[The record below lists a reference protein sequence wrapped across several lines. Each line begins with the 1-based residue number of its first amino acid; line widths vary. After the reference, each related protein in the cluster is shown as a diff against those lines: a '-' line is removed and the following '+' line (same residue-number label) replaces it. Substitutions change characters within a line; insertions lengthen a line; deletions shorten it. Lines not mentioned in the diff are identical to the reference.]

1 MTDRI
6 EHPSPPVAVLRPL
19 LAGLVIAALTAAM
32 TIVASAT
39 AARAATTTLY
49 VSPSGTG
56 STCSSAQPCSL
67 SGAQTAV
74 RSQNSSMSGDIV
86 VQLADGVYR
95 LSAPLRLTAADSG
108 TNGYR
113 VVWQAAPSA
122 HPVISGARA
131 VTGWTLAN
139 QSKNIWQANVGA
151 GIDTRQL
158 YVNGVLATRARTQ
171 VNRSDFTANGSGLR
185 FGNSALS
192 YLNNLAGQNRVEME
206 SVGSFTD
213 RYVRVQSISGNFIT
227 MQQPSWNN
235 NIFGYDTFTT
245 PHRAGPLYIENAY
258 EFLDSPGE
266 WYINPST
273 GVLSYIPLSGQN
285 MSSTSVEL
293 PVLQSLVG
301 VGGTYDAPAH
311 HITFSGIT
319 FTGTSWLGP
328 SSNQGFADQQTGSYI
343 TGNSNWPGDLPSSCQ
358 EGCQQFEST
367 RPNWAQMPAAVQ
379 VSAAD
384 HITFTDSQFVNLGQT
399 AIGIGNDAN
408 AHTSGVGLGAG
419 DITVTRSEIARN
431 SAGGIVVGG
440 VRADAHHPS
449 DQRMVNRNITITDN
463 RIHDLGLDYRGVVS
477 VLTTY
482 VATTDVSHNEVYNMP
497 YTGMSIGYGWGANEP
512 GGSTQYANRGL
523 YNYQPRYTTA
533 TTASGNKL
541 VGNYV
546 HDVMQQMTDG
556 GCIYTLSWNPNALIS
571 DNYCLRTNG
580 WFGLYFDEGSKYYTV
595 RNNVFSNTGTWA
607 TANYWGG
614 ENMGNF
620 TVTGNWSTNGSTNI
634 TNGDRGNVVNNNVTV
649 SNGQWPSGAQS
660 VMSSAGPR
668 NGTSTPSPS
677 PSSPSG
683 STSALKGVASGR
695 CLDVTGVSQANGAA
709 AQIWDC
715 NGQANQQ
722 WTTTSAGEL
731 RVYGTKCLDV
741 NGGATADGSTVIIWD
756 CNGQNNQ
763 KWRLN
768 SDGTITAV
776 GANKCL
782 DVYGNGTANGSKV
795 IIWDCN
801 GQNNQ
806 KWTRA

>member
-139 QSKNIWQANVGA
+139 QAKNIWQANVGA

-343 TGNSNWPGDLPSSCQ
+343 AGNSNWPGDLPSSCQ

-408 AHTSGVGLGAG
+408 AHASGVGLGAG

-431 SAGGIVVGG
+431 SAGGVVVGG

-683 STSALKGVASGR
+683 STSGLRGVGSGR

-715 NGQANQQ
+715 NGQSNQQ

-731 RVYGTKCLDV
+731 RVYGNKCLDV

-768 SDGTITAV
+768 SDGSITAV

-782 DVYGNGTANGSKV
+782 DVYNNGTANGSKV
-795 IIWDCN
+795 IIWTCN